1 MKVYI
6 ITTIDENSELRSVQT
21 TVSKEEAQ
29 AKMKE
34 ILKDAKEYFHN
45 IHGSDPTYFTKNE
58 DGGAVGNDDHCYS
71 VQISETE
78 LETGE
83 LSEAVK
89 KILETYL
96 PEEQKHWEESEKPDD
111 HIYNSLL
118 KLKRLL

>member
-1 MKVYI
+1 MKVHT

-21 TVSKEEAQ
+21 TVSREEAR

-45 IHGSDPTYFTKNE
+45 IHGSNPTYFTE
-58 DGGAVGNDDHCYS
+58 DEDRGAVGNDDHCYC

-83 LSEAVK
+83 LSDAVK

-96 PEEQKHWEESEKPDD
+96 PEEQRHWEESEKPDD

-118 KLKRLL
+118 KLRRLM